1 MYIKIIMT
9 TKQYKCERCN
19 SNFTRKQA
27 LIVHLNKQTRCKPI
41 NSDISIEDLLKKIK
55 EPGFLK
61 KQKRLINQ
69 SDKERITILEEQ
81 VKALQGNRIHIL
93 AQKATK
99 SYKSILNAECN
110 KSYFTGTNDFGGGID
125 GCVNIFK
132 NIFNTNV
139 STSCWAYDRTLNLLE
154 VKNLTKTGLVKIIK
168 RDKKQ
173 LREFLVEKIHGKKSA
188 PKHWDDWFH
197 KDADTRKLANRYY
210 DDMIWEKITKHIEE
224 GYELNN
230 DYLL

>member
-1 MYIKIIMT
+1 MT

-27 LIVHLNKQTRCKPI
+27 LIVHLNTEKRCKPI

-55 EPGFLK
+55 EPGILK
-61 KQKRLINQ
+61 KQKRLANQ
-69 SDKERITILEEQ
+69 SDKERITILEAQ
-81 VKALQGNRIHIL
+81 VKALQGNRRHIL
-93 AQKATK
+93 AQNATK
-99 SYKSILNAECN
+99 PYKSILDAECA
-110 KSYFTGTNDFGGGID
+110 KSYFTGCGDFGGGIN
-125 GCVNIFK
+125 GCIEIFK
-132 NIFNTNV
+132 YIFNTNV

-154 VKNLTKTGLVKIIK
+154 VKCETKTGRVKIVK

-173 LREFLVEKIHGKKSA
+173 LREFLVEKIHKKKTA
-188 PKHWDDWFH
+188 PQHWDDWFH
-197 KDADTRKLANRYY
+197 EDADTKKLENRYY
-210 DDMIWEKITKHIEE
+210 DDMIWDKITKHIED